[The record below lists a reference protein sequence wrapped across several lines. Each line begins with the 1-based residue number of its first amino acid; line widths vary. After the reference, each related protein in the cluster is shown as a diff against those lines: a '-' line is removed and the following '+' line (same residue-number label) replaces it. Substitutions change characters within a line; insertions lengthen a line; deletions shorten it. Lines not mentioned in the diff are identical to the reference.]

1 MAKTKHGALPASD
14 SAGQVKM
21 KSHALEPLNVFF
33 VSVCAILRQWRVG
46 IAMSL
51 LFCTLPVWAQTSNQL
66 PLATTVLTNIYQ
78 IWGMSQAERA
88 QPHRIKTEVVIY
100 YFDPQWDVA
109 WGECMGT
116 PAFLPIA
123 DAQPPLQAGQRVAI
137 DGVVVPL
144 RERFEWDKT
153 KVRILETGI
162 NFPAQIVHNLS
173 ENPLALG
180 KHIVLVEGLLDHMNW
195 MDATHVVF
203 HFLAGDTAATLEIY
217 TGNDGQPLPFKEGDF
232 VRVKC
237 VYSCQFDKDGNLSDI
252 GLWVGRPADVQ
263 VIGSLTQD
271 PRFAIPIA
279 SSGNIRDDTPT
290 NNLIHVEGIVQSHEP
305 GKWVTLWDA
314 DGQILVQSPQTQ
326 PLRFGDRIE
335 AVGYPLVVGVQQCL
349 NGGLY
354 RMSVLTNTTAS
365 AAAGASNQLTL
376 RLAERVRDLS
386 PQEARRRWPV
396 KLRAVVAWWNPG
408 TPFAYV
414 QDASGGIRVVNP
426 KWEGIDATRPGTIV
440 TVQGEVG
447 EGDFV
452 PVVTNAVL
460 GRVGYWNLVEAPM
473 ITLEQAMTG
482 AEDSRWVQMRGFVR
496 HVTPVNGL
504 VHFDLSTSS
513 GEFGAW
519 VPASQ
524 PYTNLQGSII
534 RVQGVCAAIANGRHQ
549 LTGIQ
554 IWVPAAQYLQ
564 VEEPA
569 PDNLFAAPLC
579 SVGNLRR
586 FNLESALNRRIRTRG
601 TVVLH
606 VPGRYF
612 YVQDG
617 VDSVLAL
624 SEQKDELH
632 PGDQVEVV
640 GFPGNEGRRFVLREA
655 VYRRLSTG
663 AEPSPTRL
671 PAAHSVNVDL
681 EGLLAKGEGV
691 LLNKVSKDGETILII
706 HTKDSTFEA
715 SLDSVA
721 PGTAKALEDLKP
733 GCRLAVT
740 GVYQVQGN
748 EYGKPGSFLL
758 RLRSLNDVRLLQ
770 RPPWWTTARLL
781 GLLLGVLGV
790 FWVAVIWSIL
800 ISRKNRLL
808 RQAQAGLQEAH
819 DKLELRVEE
828 RTQELQKQV
837 AAKEQARVELA
848 EAQERL
854 MTASRQAGMAEV
866 ATSILHNV
874 GNVLNSINV
883 STQFLSGQLH
893 RCRVESV
900 AKAAALLQ
908 EHRDK
913 LARFVTEDPKGQALP
928 GYLEKLGENLIQ
940 DKSAMQEE
948 IASLA
953 KNIEHIKAVVIMQQG
968 HAKVKGIWERLDL
981 KELVEDAVQVNGVA
995 LERQKISVLR
1005 DYHPIPL
1012 VLTDRH
1018 LVLQILINLV
1028 SNARHALS
1036 NNGPDRKLIVTL
1048 SPAGPDRVRV
1058 SVTDNGVGIPLENL
1072 SHIFSMGFTTRK
1084 DGHGF
1089 GLHSGAN
1096 AATELG
1102 GSLVANSEGA
1112 GCGATFILEL
1122 PVERPPEERSTHP
1135 IVPDGS
1141 VVI

>member
-1 MAKTKHGALPASD
+1 
-14 SAGQVKM
+14 V
-21 KSHALEPLNVFF
+21 
-33 VSVCAILRQWRVG
+33 
-46 IAMSL
+46 
-51 LFCTLPVWAQTSNQL
+51 PVWAQTSNQL
-66 PLATTVLTNIYQ
+66 PLATTVLTNIYE
-78 IWGMSQAERA
+78 IWQMPQAEKA

-100 YFDPQWDVA
+100 YFDPQWNVA
-109 WGECMGT
+109 WGECLGN

-123 DAQPPLQAGQRVAI
+123 DSQTPLKAGQRVAI

-153 KVRILETGI
+153 KVHILEEGI
-162 NFPAQIVHNLS
+162 TFKAQTVHNLS
-173 ENPLALG
+173 DNPLALD
-180 KHIVLVEGLLDHMNW
+180 KHIVLVEGLLDHTTW
-195 MDATHVVF
+195 VDTTHVAF
-203 HFLAGDTAATLEIY
+203 RFLAGDTAATLQIY
-217 TGNDGQPLPFKEGDF
+217 TGENGQPLPFKGGDF
-232 VRVKC
+232 VRAKC
-237 VYSCQFDKDGNLSDI
+237 VYACQFDKDGKLSDI
-252 GLWVGRPADVQ
+252 GLWVGRPSDVEI
-263 VIGSLTQD
+263 IGSLGQD
-271 PRFAIPIA
+271 PRFAVPIT
-279 SSGNIRDDTPT
+279 SSEKIRDDSTT
-290 NNLIHVEGIVQSHEP
+290 NNMFHVKGIVQSHEP
-305 GKWVTLWDA
+305 GKWVTIWDA

-349 NGGLY
+349 RGGLY
-354 RMSVLTNTTAS
+354 RTSVLTNTIAS
-365 AAAGASNQLTL
+365 TPASASNQPTL
-376 RLAERVRDLS
+376 HLAERVRDLS
-386 PQEARRRWPV
+386 PQEARRHLPV
-396 KLRAVVAWWNPG
+396 KLRAMVTWSHAE
-408 TPFAYV
+408 TSFTYV

-440 TVQGEVG
+440 TVEGNVG

-482 AEDSRWVQMRGFVR
+482 AEDGRWVQMRGFVR
-496 HVTPVNGL
+496 HVNPVNGL
-504 VHFDLSTSS
+504 VRFDLSTSS
-513 GEFGAW
+513 GEFEAW

-524 PYTNLQGSII
+524 PFTNLQGSII
-534 RVQGVCAAIANGRHQ
+534 RVQGVCAATVNTRHQ

-554 IWVPAAQYLQ
+554 IWVPAAQYVQ

-569 PDNLFAAPLC
+569 PDNLFAAPMC
-579 SVGNLRR
+579 SLGNLRR
-586 FNLESALNRRIRTRG
+586 FNLESALNRRLRTSG

-606 VPGRYF
+606 VPGRYL

-617 VDSVLAL
+617 ADSVFAL
-624 SEQKDELH
+624 SEQKEELH
-632 PGDQVEVV
+632 PGDRVEVV

-663 AEPSPTRL
+663 AEPSPTQL
-671 PAAHSVNVDL
+671 PATHSVNADL
-681 EGLLAKGEGV
+681 EGLLAEGEGV
-691 LLNKVSKDGETILII
+691 LLNKVQKNSETILVI

-721 PGTAKALEDLKP
+721 TNTRKALEDLKP
-733 GCRLAVT
+733 GSRLAVT

-748 EYGKPGSFLL
+748 EYGKPSSFLL
-758 RLRSLNDVRLLQ
+758 RLRSPDDVHLLQ

-790 FWVAVIWSIL
+790 FWAAVIWSIL

-808 RQAQAGLQEAH
+808 QQAQAGLQEAH
-819 DKLELRVEE
+819 DKLELRVKE
-828 RTQELQKQV
+828 RTQELQQQV
-837 AAKEQARVELA
+837 AAKERARVELA

-883 STQFLSGQLH
+883 STQFLGGQLH

-900 AKAAALLQ
+900 AKAATLLQ
-908 EHRDK
+908 EHRDQ
-913 LARFVTEDPKGQALP
+913 LAHFVAEDPKGKALP
-928 GYLEKLGENLIQ
+928 GYLEKLGESLIQ
-940 DKSAMQEE
+940 DKSTMQEE
-948 IASLA
+948 IISLT
-953 KNIEHIKAVVIMQQG
+953 KNIEHIKAIVIMQQG
-968 HAKVKGIWERLDL
+968 HAKVKGFWEKLDL
-981 KELVEDAVQVNGVA
+981 KELMEDAIQINGVA
-995 LERQKISVLR
+995 LERQNISVLR
-1005 DYHPIPL
+1005 DYHPVPL
-1012 VLTDRH
+1012 VVTDRH

-1036 NNGPDRKLIVTL
+1036 NNGPDKKLIVTIA
-1048 SPAGPDRVRV
+1048 PAGPDRVRV
-1058 SVTDNGVGIPLENL
+1058 SVKDNGVGIPPENVGQ
-1072 SHIFSMGFTTRK
+1072 IFSMGFTTRK

-1096 AATELG
+1096 AAKELG
-1102 GSLVANSEGA
+1102 GSLTVQSEGV
-1112 GCGATFILEL
+1112 GHGATFILEL
-1122 PVERPPEERSTHP
+1122 PTERPPEEKSTP
-1135 IVPDGS
+1135 AIAPAES